1 MSLTT
6 PQAALSTVDLPP
18 AKIKLYS
25 NKNNDYRHPQREEFF
40 TSFFALIL
48 NK

>member
-18 AKIKLYS
+18 AKIKLLATKIMIIAIHKEKS
-25 NKNNDYRHPQREEFF
+25 FLL
-40 TSFFALIL
+40 SFFALIF
-48 NK
+48 